1 MIEEGRLTPPRLS
14 CSQHFNEIMP
24 CIYSQFMEKEARQWR
39 QIYKVCHNL
48 LFWLVFLSLMVT
60 FNVQAL
66 QLLEYLIKHGSE
78 RVVDDARSH
87 LSTIKMLRSFHY
99 IDEKGKD
106 QGINGNVSHLM
117 SFFPTISL
125 LHSAKSLKRAGRT
138 SRRRRED
145 SPGT

>member
-1 MIEEGRLTPPRLS
+1 MIEEGWLKRPRS
-14 CSQHFNEIMP
+14 PYSQQFNEIMP

-39 QIYKVCHNL
+39 QIYKVYHNL
-48 LFWLVFLSLMVT
+48 LLWLVFLSFIVMFDL
-60 FNVQAL
+60 QAL

-106 QGINGNVSHLM
+106 QGIIGNVFYL
-117 SFFPTISL
+117 
-125 LHSAKSLKRAGRT
+125 
-138 SRRRRED
+138 
-145 SPGT
+145 

>member
-1 MIEEGRLTPPRLS
+1 
-14 CSQHFNEIMP
+14 
-24 CIYSQFMEKEARQWR
+24 MEKEARQWR
-39 QIYKVCHNL
+39 QIYKAYHIL
-48 LFWLVFLSLMVT
+48 LLWLVFLSLIVV
-60 FNVQAL
+60 FNLQAL

-106 QGINGNVSHLM
+106 QGINGSVFHLLTF
-117 SFFPTISL
+117 SPTTFL

-138 SRRRRED
+138 SRRRRQD
-145 SPGT
+145 SPGTQKGQGQPIQVRWYR